1 MSVELIKLL
10 VAAVAGLILGIER
23 ESKHKPLGLKTCI
36 VISVTSC
43 LLTIISI
50 ETAMIKY
57 DNPFIRSDP
66 MRLSAQIVSGV
77 GFLGAGVI
85 LRRNNDV
92 ISGLTTAAIVWTA
105 SGIGIATGA
114 GYFREVTIG
123 IIILVFSIRL
133 LPYIV
138 TKIGPSSLRE
148 QEINLTVFVEDNES
162 STDFIFNEISKIVGD
177 VKNVKI
183 SSRDDYVKV
192 EMRCTL
198 DSREGGIMKYYHR
211 MKAIEGIK
219 GIEVQGR

>member
-10 VAAVAGLILGIER
+10 VAAVAGIVLGIER
-23 ESKHKPLGLKTCI
+23 ESKHKPLGLKTCV

-43 LLTIISI
+43 LLTIISV
-50 ETAMIKY
+50 ETALIHY
-57 DNPFIRSDP
+57 DNPLIRSDP

-114 GYFREVTIG
+114 GYFKEVVLG
-123 IIILVFSIRL
+123 LIILVLSVRF

-138 TKIGPSSLRE
+138 IKLGPSSLRE
-148 QEINLTVFVEDNES
+148 QEISLTVFIDDNEANI
-162 STDFIFNEISKIVGD
+162 DYVFNEISKIVGD
-177 VKNVKI
+177 LRNIKVNG
-183 SSRDDYVKV
+183 REDYLKV
-192 EMRCTL
+192 EIRCTL
-198 DSREGGIMKYYHR
+198 DHRKGGIIKYYY
-211 MKAIEGIK
+211 KLKEVEGII
-219 GIEVQGR
+219 GIELQGR